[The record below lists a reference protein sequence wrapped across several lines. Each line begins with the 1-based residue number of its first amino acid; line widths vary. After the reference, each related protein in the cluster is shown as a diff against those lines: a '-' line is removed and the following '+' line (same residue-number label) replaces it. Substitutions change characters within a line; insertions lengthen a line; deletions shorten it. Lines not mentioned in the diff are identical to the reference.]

1 MGEEPSIQFA
11 AKLYLSSTC
20 DFMLLTWMLY
30 VPLSDNNLYLLSPS
44 TTHESDFATF
54 HSTLVKKGI
63 PKQAQKGMSVSFS
76 VKALRGNME
85 QLRKDFALLINKNTI
100 VVNKLGFPDVILP
113 GKCIVL

>member
-1 MGEEPSIQFA
+1 MCLCLIIICIF
-11 AKLYLSSTC
+11 
-20 DFMLLTWMLY
+20 
-30 VPLSDNNLYLLSPS
+30 SPS

-113 GKCIVL
+113 GKCRQINSFVTDNAQIISLVCITEIA